1 MSQGRLCGHW
11 RKSWKRG
18 TWQNIEEEEER
29 KYESW
34 AEFRRSVACESPGCR
49 FHAHTGLKIGNYC
62 CNICQWNNGKEHGY
76 MCERAEPCKKTVDH
90 PAQRAW
96 EVPEL
101 PKETDEQQR
110 KIEEEEERK
119 YESWAEFR
127 RSVACE
133 SPGCRFHAHTSLNIG
148 NYCCNLCRWSK
159 GTGHGYMCE
168 RAELCK
174 QTVDRPAQHA
184 GEVLDLPKE
193 RDEQQRKIEEEE
205 ERKYEIRPEFRRS
218 VACES
223 PGCRSHAHTGLNI
236 GNYCCNVCQWNNAKE
251 HGHFCELAEPCKKT
265 VDRPAQGAG
274 EVNSK
279 AGADS
284 DSETSGMP
292 DLLRDLLRKANPEW
306 RRKDL
311 VSVEAKLAKVGVH
324 TVDAFVEALHG
335 RLNEGLRAAGL
346 KTFNAETIR
355 ALRKCAC
362 GDKSMEKSV
371 IQPQPRAVATIGIST
386 VETLSGSPE
395 MNAPP
400 ETLEVSSADK
410 AINRNSLSSG
420 AADAQAEEKPDGAH
434 GDTDDLYQ

>member
-1 MSQGRLCGHW
+1 
-11 RKSWKRG
+11 
-18 TWQNIEEEEER
+18 
-29 KYESW
+29 
-34 AEFRRSVACESPGCR
+34 
-49 FHAHTGLKIGNYC
+49 
-62 CNICQWNNGKEHGY
+62 
-76 MCERAEPCKKTVDH
+76 MCER
-90 PAQRAW
+90 
-96 EVPEL
+96 
-101 PKETDEQQR
+101 
-110 KIEEEEERK
+110 
-119 YESWAEFR
+119 
-127 RSVACE
+127 
-133 SPGCRFHAHTSLNIG
+133 
-148 NYCCNLCRWSK
+148 
-159 GTGHGYMCE
+159 
-168 RAELCK
+168 
-174 QTVDRPAQHA
+174 
-184 GEVLDLPKE
+184 
-193 RDEQQRKIEEEE
+193 
-205 ERKYEIRPEFRRS
+205 
-218 VACES
+218 
-223 PGCRSHAHTGLNI
+223 
-236 GNYCCNVCQWNNAKE
+236 
-251 HGHFCELAEPCKKT
+251 AEPCKKT
-265 VDRPAQGAG
+265 VDRPAQGAEDGRSSSVCHNLHEADLTQENEATPPETLEGPCMDDSMNHNSLLSGSADAQVDQKVDGVCEDTNDLPITPSTTEPSTDGG
-274 EVNSK
+274 ETESKCSQEGFVPPLAPNSK
-279 AGADS
+279 AGDDS

-292 DLLRDLLRKANPEW
+292 DLLRNLLRKANPEW